1 MVDTLSCRSGLQLRN
16 LRRPSRSAPTNRAS
30 RSNKRSREPFR
41 VITQGQI
48 TVGTSGSTL
57 ATSEVIL
64 EETPYL
70 NLTTKGRRTSL
81 SRTVELWFAFED
93 GKLYFLA
100 HENSDWWKNVK
111 KTPRVEIEV
120 GEILFEGSG
129 SLAQEKL
136 DYVFDLF
143 RRKYGDDQVN
153 RWYGGQ
159 RSNRRVVSVDL
170 GRVLGKRPSE
180 KMRPI
185 ELAA

>member
-1 MVDTLSCRSGLQLRN
+1 
-16 LRRPSRSAPTNRAS
+16 
-30 RSNKRSREPFR
+30 
-41 VITQGQI
+41 
-48 TVGTSGSTL
+48 
-57 ATSEVIL
+57 
-64 EETPYL
+64 
-70 NLTTKGRRTSL
+70 
-81 SRTVELWFAFED
+81 
-93 GKLYFLA
+93 
-100 HENSDWWKNVK
+100 VK

>member
-1 MVDTLSCRSGLQLRN
+1 M
-16 LRRPSRSAPTNRAS
+16 
-30 RSNKRSREPFR
+30 E
-41 VITQGQI
+41 
-48 TVGTSGSTL
+48 
-57 ATSEVIL
+57 
-64 EETPYL
+64 
-70 NLTTKGRRTSL
+70 
-81 SRTVELWFAFED
+81 
-93 GKLYFLA
+93 
-100 HENSDWWKNVK
+100 

-136 DYVFDLF
+136 DYVFALF

-159 RSNRRVVSVDL
+159 RSNRRVVTVEL
-170 GRVLGKRPSE
+170 GKVLGKRPSQ